1 MGTPR
6 FNHTVQLAEPL
17 ELAWKAYQAQREEP
31 ESFNA
36 FVNRLIQ
43 QEMELL
49 CVTTTKI

>member
-1 MGTPR
+1 MPAPR
-6 FNHTVQLAEPL
+6 FAHTVQLTPEMEA
-17 ELAWKAYQAQREEP
+17 AWKQYQTEREQP